1 MNRSAALIDESSR
14 STEPRTLA
22 ESVYRRLRA
31 DIVWGRHAPGA
42 PLKSA
47 ELQALYDIGISPLR
61 EALARLISERLV
73 QTVGQR
79 GFWVAPLRAQ
89 DVLDTMETRIVI
101 ESAALRASIEKGD
114 VAWESRVVAA
124 YHALSKFDIP
134 KQPGRVAD
142 EWASHHRSFHMALL
156 SGCESPWQ
164 LHFVELL
171 YDQAERYRLVR
182 ARANASRTL
191 ARKIEREH
199 RALFEAVI
207 ARDKRAALAA
217 LDAHYRATAEEAAA
231 AIAKDLADETS
242 ASEGVRQPDR

>member
-1 MNRSAALIDESSR
+1 MSRSAALVGENAR
-14 STEPRTLA
+14 SNEPRTLA

-42 PLKSA
+42 PLRSA
-47 ELQALYDIGISPLR
+47 ELQTLYDIGISPLR

-79 GFWVAPLRAQ
+79 GFWVAPLRAE
-89 DVLDTMETRIVI
+89 DVLDTMETRIIV
-101 ESAALRASIEKGD
+101 ESAALRASIDKGD
-114 VAWESRVVAA
+114 VVWESRIVAA
-124 YHALSKFDIP
+124 YHALSKFEIP
-134 KQPGRVAD
+134 KQPGPVAD

-156 SGCESPWQ
+156 SGCASPWQ
-164 LHFVELL
+164 LHFSELL

-199 RALFEAVI
+199 RALFDAVL

-231 AIAKDLADETS
+231 AISKELADEAL
-242 ASEGVRQPDR
+242 ASETVR